1 MSSGSV
7 AIASGSVQRHS
18 PWLAVAGVCGV
29 YVSFGL
35 AIGVMAPLVDEISS
49 DLSLSRSAMGS
60 ILGAWALIYV
70 FTAVPGGAVVDRLG
84 LRWSLL
90 VGSLTITASLLL
102 RSMAN
107 GPVSLFAAV
116 AVFGIGGPLVS
127 IATPKLV
134 ASLFDADERRLPT
147 GLGVSSPALGTA
159 IALAVTNPILLPAFD
174 GNWRPVLVV
183 MAAVSFLTTLGWLYA
198 SRAITHVEQGATR
211 TDRSTIARLLKLRSM
226 RTILAITLFSF
237 FFSHALSNWLPEILA
252 DTGQSDNAA
261 GYLSAISVTVGIVG
275 SLSIARLVPSPRRPL
290 ALVVIFVVAGAASS
304 MLAIVSLSEAID
316 RDGFITFGQGLAT
329 GLVVLCWVG
338 AALGAHHRRLQNI
351 TFDVPFVGAW
361 IGVMMWFAAALT
373 GVPQG
378 LMLISAAWTVM
389 ACAGLVVGL
398 TQRFA
403 VVKNV
408 ALGTLGLTLAKLV
421 TVDLA
426 EVDVFW
432 RVGLFFVIGIGLIT
446 LGLKVPS
453 LVVPEA
459 AAEDT
464 SDGGPTQ
471 ESATTF

>member
-70 FTAVPGGAVVDRLG
+70 FTAVPAGAVVDRLG

-252 DTGQSDNAA
+252 DSGQSDNAA

-290 ALVVIFVVAGAASS
+290 ALVVIFVVAGLMVAGIGSLPFVLLLVA
-304 MLAIVSLSEAID
+304 LALLGFARAGIIPLLFLEIMGDKNIAVSDIGA
-316 RDGFITFGQGLAT
+316 AT
-329 GLVVLCWVG
+329 GLFFAVGEIGGFSGPYVIGWVADTTEG
-338 AALGAHHRRLQNI
+338 
-351 TFDVPFVGAW
+351 
-361 IGVMMWFAAALT
+361 FAAATLVLT
-373 GVPQG
+373 G
-378 LMLISAAWTVM
+378 I
-389 ACAGLVVGL
+389 AG
-398 TQRFA
+398 
-403 VVKNV
+403 
-408 ALGTLGLTLAKLV
+408 
-421 TVDLA
+421 
-426 EVDVFW
+426 
-432 RVGLFFVIGIGLIT
+432 
-446 LGLKVPS
+446 
-453 LVVPEA
+453 A
-459 AAEDT
+459 AAA
-464 SDGGPTQ
+464 GALALKFVRG
-471 ESATTF
+471 TTDVY

>member
-1 MSSGSV
+1 MSSGSE
-7 AIASGSVQRHS
+7 AIASDSGQPHS

-70 FTAVPGGAVVDRLG
+70 FTAVPAGAVVDRLG

-134 ASLFDADERRLPT
+134 ASLFEADERRLPT

-174 GNWRPVLVV
+174 GNWRPVLVS

-275 SLSIARLVPSPRRPL
+275 SLSIARLVPSRRRPH
-290 ALVVIFVVAGAASS
+290 ALVAIFAVAGAMVAGIGSLPFGLLFGA
-304 MLAIVSLSEAID
+304 LAVLGFARAGIIPLLFLEIMGDKNIAVSDIGA
-316 RDGFITFGQGLAT
+316 AT
-329 GLVVLCWVG
+329 GLFFAVGEIGGFSGPYVIGWVADTTEG
-338 AALGAHHRRLQNI
+338 
-351 TFDVPFVGAW
+351 
-361 IGVMMWFAAALT
+361 FAAATLVLT
-373 GVPQG
+373 G
-378 LMLISAAWTVM
+378 I
-389 ACAGLVVGL
+389 AG
-398 TQRFA
+398 
-403 VVKNV
+403 
-408 ALGTLGLTLAKLV
+408 
-421 TVDLA
+421 
-426 EVDVFW
+426 
-432 RVGLFFVIGIGLIT
+432 
-446 LGLKVPS
+446 
-453 LVVPEA
+453 A
-459 AAEDT
+459 AAA
-464 SDGGPTQ
+464 GALALKFVRG
-471 ESATTF
+471 TTDVY

>member
-1 MSSGSV
+1 MSSGSE
-7 AIASGSVQRHS
+7 AIASDSGQPHS

-35 AIGVMAPLVDEISS
+35 AIGVMAPLVDEISA

-84 LRWSLL
+84 LRWSLF
-90 VGSLTITASLLL
+90 VGGLTITTSLVL

-134 ASLFDADERRLPT
+134 ASLFEADERRLPT

-174 GNWRPVLVV
+174 GNWRPVLVS

-275 SLSIARLVPSPRRPL
+275 SLSIARLVPSRRRPH
-290 ALVVIFVVAGAASS
+290 ALVAIFAVAGAMVAGIGSLPFGLLLGA
-304 MLAIVSLSEAID
+304 LALLGFARAGIIPLLFLEIMGDKNIAISD
-316 RDGFITFGQGLAT
+316 IGAAT
-329 GLVVLCWVG
+329 GLFFAVGEIGGFSGPYVIGWVADTTEG
-338 AALGAHHRRLQNI
+338 
-351 TFDVPFVGAW
+351 
-361 IGVMMWFAAALT
+361 FAAATLVLT
-373 GVPQG
+373 G
-378 LMLISAAWTVM
+378 I
-389 ACAGLVVGL
+389 AG
-398 TQRFA
+398 
-403 VVKNV
+403 
-408 ALGTLGLTLAKLV
+408 
-421 TVDLA
+421 
-426 EVDVFW
+426 
-432 RVGLFFVIGIGLIT
+432 
-446 LGLKVPS
+446 
-453 LVVPEA
+453 A
-459 AAEDT
+459 AAA
-464 SDGGPTQ
+464 GALALKFVRG
-471 ESATTF
+471 TTDVY

>member
-1 MSSGSV
+1 MSSGSE
-7 AIASGSVQRHS
+7 AIASDSGQPHS

-84 LRWSLL
+84 LRWSLF
-90 VGSLTITASLLL
+90 VGGLTITASLVL

-174 GNWRPVLVV
+174 GNWRPVLVS

-290 ALVVIFVVAGAASS
+290 ALVVIFVVAGLMVAGIGSLPFVLLLVA
-304 MLAIVSLSEAID
+304 LALLGFARAGIIPLLFLEIMGDKNIAVSDIGA
-316 RDGFITFGQGLAT
+316 AT
-329 GLVVLCWVG
+329 GLFFAVGEIGGFSGPYVIGWVADTTEG
-338 AALGAHHRRLQNI
+338 
-351 TFDVPFVGAW
+351 
-361 IGVMMWFAAALT
+361 FAAATLVLT
-373 GVPQG
+373 G
-378 LMLISAAWTVM
+378 I
-389 ACAGLVVGL
+389 AG
-398 TQRFA
+398 
-403 VVKNV
+403 
-408 ALGTLGLTLAKLV
+408 
-421 TVDLA
+421 
-426 EVDVFW
+426 
-432 RVGLFFVIGIGLIT
+432 
-446 LGLKVPS
+446 
-453 LVVPEA
+453 A
-459 AAEDT
+459 AAA
-464 SDGGPTQ
+464 GALALKFVRG
-471 ESATTF
+471 TTDVY

>member
-290 ALVVIFVVAGAASS
+290 ALVAIFAVAGADGRWHRLASVCASS
-304 MLAIVSLSEAID
+304 RSTRSARV
-316 RDGFITFGQGLAT
+316 RP
-329 GLVVLCWVG
+329 
-338 AALGAHHRRLQNI
+338 RRNH
-351 TFDVPFVGAW
+351 
-361 IGVMMWFAAALT
+361 
-373 GVPQG
+373 
-378 LMLISAAWTVM
+378 SAAISRNYGRQKHCRKRYRRRYWTVFCGRRNRRIQWSLRDWM
-389 ACAGLVVGL
+389 GRRQNGGFCGCDARAHWYSRSRCCGR
-398 TQRFA
+398 TR
-403 VVKNV
+403 
-408 ALGTLGLTLAKLV
+408 T
-421 TVDLA
+421 
-426 EVDVFW
+426 
-432 RVGLFFVIGIGLIT
+432 
-446 LGLKVPS
+446 KVRPWNYGRLLNPNKAQATTISWPS
-453 LVVPEA
+453 L
-459 AAEDT
+459 
-464 SDGGPTQ
+464 
-471 ESATTF
+471 

>member
-1 MSSGSV
+1 MSSGSE
-7 AIASGSVQRHS
+7 AIASDSGQPHS

-35 AIGVMAPLVDEISS
+35 AIGVMAPLVDEISA

-84 LRWSLL
+84 LRWSLF
-90 VGSLTITASLLL
+90 VGGLTITASLVL

-134 ASLFDADERRLPT
+134 ASLFEADERRLPT

-174 GNWRPVLVV
+174 GNWRPVLVS

-275 SLSIARLVPSPRRPL
+275 SLSIARLVPSRRRPH
-290 ALVVIFVVAGAASS
+290 ALVAIFAVAGAMVAGIGSLPFGLLLGA
-304 MLAIVSLSEAID
+304 LAVLGFARAGIIPLLFLEIMGDKNIAISD
-316 RDGFITFGQGLAT
+316 IGAAT
-329 GLVVLCWVG
+329 GLFFAVGEIGGFSGPYVIGWVADTTEG
-338 AALGAHHRRLQNI
+338 
-351 TFDVPFVGAW
+351 
-361 IGVMMWFAAALT
+361 FAAATLVLT
-373 GVPQG
+373 G
-378 LMLISAAWTVM
+378 I
-389 ACAGLVVGL
+389 AG
-398 TQRFA
+398 
-403 VVKNV
+403 
-408 ALGTLGLTLAKLV
+408 
-421 TVDLA
+421 
-426 EVDVFW
+426 
-432 RVGLFFVIGIGLIT
+432 
-446 LGLKVPS
+446 
-453 LVVPEA
+453 A
-459 AAEDT
+459 AAA
-464 SDGGPTQ
+464 GALALKFVRG
-471 ESATTF
+471 TTDVY

>member
-1 MSSGSV
+1 MSSGSE
-7 AIASGSVQRHS
+7 AIASDSGQPHS

-35 AIGVMAPLVDEISS
+35 AIGVMAPLVDEISA

-84 LRWSLL
+84 LRWSLF
-90 VGSLTITASLLL
+90 VGGLTITASLVL

-116 AVFGIGGPLVS
+116 AVLGIGGPLVS

-134 ASLFDADERRLPT
+134 ASLFEADERRLPT

-174 GNWRPVLVV
+174 GNWRPVLVS

-275 SLSIARLVPSPRRPL
+275 SLSIARLVPSRRRPH
-290 ALVVIFVVAGAASS
+290 ALVAIFAVAGAMVAGIGSLPFGLLFGA
-304 MLAIVSLSEAID
+304 LAVLGFARAGIIPLLFLEIMGDKNIAVSDIGA
-316 RDGFITFGQGLAT
+316 AT
-329 GLVVLCWVG
+329 GLFFAVGEIGGFSGTYVIGWVADTTEG
-338 AALGAHHRRLQNI
+338 
-351 TFDVPFVGAW
+351 
-361 IGVMMWFAAALT
+361 FAAATLVLT
-373 GVPQG
+373 G
-378 LMLISAAWTVM
+378 I
-389 ACAGLVVGL
+389 AG
-398 TQRFA
+398 
-403 VVKNV
+403 
-408 ALGTLGLTLAKLV
+408 
-421 TVDLA
+421 
-426 EVDVFW
+426 
-432 RVGLFFVIGIGLIT
+432 
-446 LGLKVPS
+446 
-453 LVVPEA
+453 A
-459 AAEDT
+459 AAA
-464 SDGGPTQ
+464 GALALKFVRG
-471 ESATTF
+471 TTDVY

>member
-1 MSSGSV
+1 MSSGSE
-7 AIASGSVQRHS
+7 AIASDSGQPHS

-35 AIGVMAPLVDEISS
+35 AIGVMAPLVDEISA

-84 LRWSLL
+84 LRWSLF
-90 VGSLTITASLLL
+90 VGGLTITASLVR

-134 ASLFDADERRLPT
+134 ASLFEADERRLPT

-174 GNWRPVLVV
+174 GNWRPVLVS

-275 SLSIARLVPSPRRPL
+275 SLSIARLVPSRHRPH
-290 ALVVIFVVAGAASS
+290 ALVAIFAVAGAMVAGIGSLPFGLLFGA
-304 MLAIVSLSEAID
+304 LAVLGFARAGIIPLLFLEIMGDKNIAVSDIGA
-316 RDGFITFGQGLAT
+316 AT
-329 GLVVLCWVG
+329 GLFFAVGEIGGFSGPYVIGWVADTTEG
-338 AALGAHHRRLQNI
+338 
-351 TFDVPFVGAW
+351 
-361 IGVMMWFAAALT
+361 FAAATLVLT
-373 GVPQG
+373 G
-378 LMLISAAWTVM
+378 I
-389 ACAGLVVGL
+389 AG
-398 TQRFA
+398 
-403 VVKNV
+403 
-408 ALGTLGLTLAKLV
+408 
-421 TVDLA
+421 
-426 EVDVFW
+426 
-432 RVGLFFVIGIGLIT
+432 
-446 LGLKVPS
+446 
-453 LVVPEA
+453 A
-459 AAEDT
+459 AAA
-464 SDGGPTQ
+464 GALALKFVRG
-471 ESATTF
+471 TTDVY

>member
-275 SLSIARLVPSPRRPL
+275 SLSIARLVPSRRRPH
-290 ALVVIFVVAGAASS
+290 ALVAIFAVAGAMVAGIGSLPFGLLLVA
-304 MLAIVSLSEAID
+304 LALLGFARAGIIPLLFLEIMGDKNIAVSDIGA
-316 RDGFITFGQGLAT
+316 AT
-329 GLVVLCWVG
+329 GLFFAVGEIGGFSGPYVIGWVADRTEG
-338 AALGAHHRRLQNI
+338 
-351 TFDVPFVGAW
+351 
-361 IGVMMWFAAALT
+361 FAAATLVLT
-373 GVPQG
+373 G
-378 LMLISAAWTVM
+378 I
-389 ACAGLVVGL
+389 AG
-398 TQRFA
+398 
-403 VVKNV
+403 
-408 ALGTLGLTLAKLV
+408 
-421 TVDLA
+421 
-426 EVDVFW
+426 
-432 RVGLFFVIGIGLIT
+432 
-446 LGLKVPS
+446 
-453 LVVPEA
+453 A
-459 AAEDT
+459 AAA
-464 SDGGPTQ
+464 GALALKFVRG
-471 ESATTF
+471 TTDVY

>member
-90 VGSLTITASLLL
+90 VGSLTITTSLLL

-290 ALVVIFVVAGAASS
+290 ALVVIFVVAGLMVAGIGSLPFVLLLVA
-304 MLAIVSLSEAID
+304 LALLGFARAGIIPLLFLEIMGDKNIAVSDIGA
-316 RDGFITFGQGLAT
+316 AT
-329 GLVVLCWVG
+329 GLFFAVGEIGGFSGPYVIGWVADTTEG
-338 AALGAHHRRLQNI
+338 
-351 TFDVPFVGAW
+351 
-361 IGVMMWFAAALT
+361 FAAATLVLT
-373 GVPQG
+373 G
-378 LMLISAAWTVM
+378 I
-389 ACAGLVVGL
+389 AG
-398 TQRFA
+398 
-403 VVKNV
+403 
-408 ALGTLGLTLAKLV
+408 
-421 TVDLA
+421 
-426 EVDVFW
+426 
-432 RVGLFFVIGIGLIT
+432 
-446 LGLKVPS
+446 
-453 LVVPEA
+453 A
-459 AAEDT
+459 AAA
-464 SDGGPTQ
+464 GALALKFVRG
-471 ESATTF
+471 TTDVY

>member
-1 MSSGSV
+1 MSSGSE
-7 AIASGSVQRHS
+7 AIASDSGQPHS

-35 AIGVMAPLVDEISS
+35 AIGVMAPLVDEISA

-134 ASLFDADERRLPT
+134 ASLFEADERRLPT

-174 GNWRPVLVV
+174 GNWRPVLVS

-290 ALVVIFVVAGAASS
+290 ALVVIFVVAGLMVAGIGSLPFVLLLVA
-304 MLAIVSLSEAID
+304 LALLGFARAGIIPLLFLEIMGDKNIAVSDIGA
-316 RDGFITFGQGLAT
+316 AT
-329 GLVVLCWVG
+329 GLFFAVGEIGGFSGPYVIGWVADTTEG
-338 AALGAHHRRLQNI
+338 
-351 TFDVPFVGAW
+351 
-361 IGVMMWFAAALT
+361 FAAATLVLT
-373 GVPQG
+373 G
-378 LMLISAAWTVM
+378 I
-389 ACAGLVVGL
+389 AG
-398 TQRFA
+398 
-403 VVKNV
+403 
-408 ALGTLGLTLAKLV
+408 
-421 TVDLA
+421 
-426 EVDVFW
+426 
-432 RVGLFFVIGIGLIT
+432 
-446 LGLKVPS
+446 
-453 LVVPEA
+453 A
-459 AAEDT
+459 AAA
-464 SDGGPTQ
+464 GALALKFVRG
-471 ESATTF
+471 TTDVY

>member
-70 FTAVPGGAVVDRLG
+70 FTAVPAGAVVDRLG

-159 IALAVTNPILLPAFD
+159 IALAVTNPVLLPAFD

-290 ALVVIFVVAGAASS
+290 ALVVIFVVAGLMVAGIGSLPFVLLLVA
-304 MLAIVSLSEAID
+304 LALLGFARAGIIPLLFLEIMGDKNIAVSDIGA
-316 RDGFITFGQGLAT
+316 AT
-329 GLVVLCWVG
+329 GLFFAVGEIGGFSGPYVIGWVADRTEG
-338 AALGAHHRRLQNI
+338 
-351 TFDVPFVGAW
+351 
-361 IGVMMWFAAALT
+361 FAAATLVLT
-373 GVPQG
+373 G
-378 LMLISAAWTVM
+378 I
-389 ACAGLVVGL
+389 AG
-398 TQRFA
+398 
-403 VVKNV
+403 
-408 ALGTLGLTLAKLV
+408 
-421 TVDLA
+421 
-426 EVDVFW
+426 
-432 RVGLFFVIGIGLIT
+432 
-446 LGLKVPS
+446 
-453 LVVPEA
+453 A
-459 AAEDT
+459 AAA
-464 SDGGPTQ
+464 GALALKFVRG
-471 ESATTF
+471 TTDVY

>member
-1 MSSGSV
+1 MSSGSE
-7 AIASGSVQRHS
+7 AIASDSGQPHS

-35 AIGVMAPLVDEISS
+35 AIGVMAPLVDEISA

-84 LRWSLL
+84 LRWSLF
-90 VGSLTITASLLL
+90 VGGLTITASLVL

-116 AVFGIGGPLVS
+116 AVLGIGGPLVS

-134 ASLFDADERRLPT
+134 ASLFEADERRLPT

-174 GNWRPVLVV
+174 GNWRPVLVS

-275 SLSIARLVPSPRRPL
+275 SLSIARLVPSRRRPH
-290 ALVVIFVVAGAASS
+290 ALVAIFAVAGAMVAGIGSLPFGLLFGA
-304 MLAIVSLSEAID
+304 LAVLGFARAGIIPLLFLEIMGDKNIAVSDIGA
-316 RDGFITFGQGLAT
+316 AT
-329 GLVVLCWVG
+329 GLFFAVGEIGGFSGPYVIGWVADTTEG
-338 AALGAHHRRLQNI
+338 
-351 TFDVPFVGAW
+351 
-361 IGVMMWFAAALT
+361 FAAATLVLT
-373 GVPQG
+373 G
-378 LMLISAAWTVM
+378 I
-389 ACAGLVVGL
+389 AG
-398 TQRFA
+398 
-403 VVKNV
+403 
-408 ALGTLGLTLAKLV
+408 
-421 TVDLA
+421 
-426 EVDVFW
+426 
-432 RVGLFFVIGIGLIT
+432 
-446 LGLKVPS
+446 
-453 LVVPEA
+453 A
-459 AAEDT
+459 AAA
-464 SDGGPTQ
+464 GALALKFVRG
-471 ESATTF
+471 TTDVY

>member
-1 MSSGSV
+1 MSSGSE
-7 AIASGSVQRHS
+7 AIASDSGQPHS

-35 AIGVMAPLVDEISS
+35 AIGVMAPLVDEISA

-84 LRWSLL
+84 LRWSLF
-90 VGSLTITASLLL
+90 VGGLTITASLVL

-134 ASLFDADERRLPT
+134 ASLFEADERRLPT

-174 GNWRPVLVV
+174 GNWRPVLAS

-275 SLSIARLVPSPRRPL
+275 SLSIARLVPSRRRPH
-290 ALVVIFVVAGAASS
+290 ALVAIFAVAGAMVAGIGSLPFGLLFGA
-304 MLAIVSLSEAID
+304 LAVLGFARAGIIPLLFLEIMGDKNIAVSDIGA
-316 RDGFITFGQGLAT
+316 AT
-329 GLVVLCWVG
+329 GLFFAVGEIGGFSGPYVIGWVADTTEG
-338 AALGAHHRRLQNI
+338 
-351 TFDVPFVGAW
+351 
-361 IGVMMWFAAALT
+361 FAAATLVLT
-373 GVPQG
+373 G
-378 LMLISAAWTVM
+378 I
-389 ACAGLVVGL
+389 AG
-398 TQRFA
+398 
-403 VVKNV
+403 
-408 ALGTLGLTLAKLV
+408 
-421 TVDLA
+421 
-426 EVDVFW
+426 
-432 RVGLFFVIGIGLIT
+432 
-446 LGLKVPS
+446 
-453 LVVPEA
+453 A
-459 AAEDT
+459 AAA
-464 SDGGPTQ
+464 GALALKFVRG
-471 ESATTF
+471 TTDVY

>member
-1 MSSGSV
+1 MSSGSE
-7 AIASGSVQRHS
+7 AIASDSGQPHS

-35 AIGVMAPLVDEISS
+35 AIGVMAPLVDEISA

-84 LRWSLL
+84 LRWSLF
-90 VGSLTITASLLL
+90 VGGLTITASLVL

-134 ASLFDADERRLPT
+134 ASLFEADERRLPT

-174 GNWRPVLVV
+174 GNWRPVLVS

-252 DTGQSDNAA
+252 DTGRSDNAA

-275 SLSIARLVPSPRRPL
+275 SLSIARLVPSRRRPH
-290 ALVVIFVVAGAASS
+290 ALVAIFAVAGAMVAGIGSLPFGLLFGA
-304 MLAIVSLSEAID
+304 LAVLGFARAGIIPLLFLEIMGDKNIAVSDIGA
-316 RDGFITFGQGLAT
+316 AT
-329 GLVVLCWVG
+329 GLFFAVGEIGGFSGPYVIGWVADTTEG
-338 AALGAHHRRLQNI
+338 
-351 TFDVPFVGAW
+351 
-361 IGVMMWFAAALT
+361 FAAATLVLT
-373 GVPQG
+373 G
-378 LMLISAAWTVM
+378 I
-389 ACAGLVVGL
+389 AG
-398 TQRFA
+398 
-403 VVKNV
+403 
-408 ALGTLGLTLAKLV
+408 
-421 TVDLA
+421 
-426 EVDVFW
+426 
-432 RVGLFFVIGIGLIT
+432 
-446 LGLKVPS
+446 
-453 LVVPEA
+453 A
-459 AAEDT
+459 AAA
-464 SDGGPTQ
+464 GALALKFVRG
-471 ESATTF
+471 TTDVY

>member
-70 FTAVPGGAVVDRLG
+70 FTAVPAGAVVDRLG

-290 ALVVIFVVAGAASS
+290 ALVVIFVVAGLMVAGIGSLPFVLLLVA
-304 MLAIVSLSEAID
+304 LALLGFARAGIIPLLFLEIMGDKNIAVSDIGA
-316 RDGFITFGQGLAT
+316 AT
-329 GLVVLCWVG
+329 GLFFAVGEIGGFSGPYVIGWVADTTEG
-338 AALGAHHRRLQNI
+338 
-351 TFDVPFVGAW
+351 
-361 IGVMMWFAAALT
+361 FAAATLVLT
-373 GVPQG
+373 G
-378 LMLISAAWTVM
+378 I
-389 ACAGLVVGL
+389 AG
-398 TQRFA
+398 
-403 VVKNV
+403 
-408 ALGTLGLTLAKLV
+408 
-421 TVDLA
+421 
-426 EVDVFW
+426 
-432 RVGLFFVIGIGLIT
+432 
-446 LGLKVPS
+446 
-453 LVVPEA
+453 A
-459 AAEDT
+459 AAA
-464 SDGGPTQ
+464 GALALKFVRG
-471 ESATTF
+471 TTDVY

>member
-1 MSSGSV
+1 MSSGSE
-7 AIASGSVQRHS
+7 AIASDSGQPHS

-159 IALAVTNPILLPAFD
+159 IALAVTNPVLLPAFD

-290 ALVVIFVVAGAASS
+290 ALVVIFVVAGLMVAGIGSLPFVLLLVA
-304 MLAIVSLSEAID
+304 LALLGFARAGIIPLLFLEIMGDKNIAVSDIGA
-316 RDGFITFGQGLAT
+316 AT
-329 GLVVLCWVG
+329 GLFFAVGEIGGFSGPYVIGWVADRTEG
-338 AALGAHHRRLQNI
+338 
-351 TFDVPFVGAW
+351 
-361 IGVMMWFAAALT
+361 FAAATLVLT
-373 GVPQG
+373 G
-378 LMLISAAWTVM
+378 I
-389 ACAGLVVGL
+389 AG
-398 TQRFA
+398 
-403 VVKNV
+403 
-408 ALGTLGLTLAKLV
+408 
-421 TVDLA
+421 
-426 EVDVFW
+426 
-432 RVGLFFVIGIGLIT
+432 
-446 LGLKVPS
+446 
-453 LVVPEA
+453 A
-459 AAEDT
+459 AAA
-464 SDGGPTQ
+464 GALALKFVRG
-471 ESATTF
+471 TTDVY

>member
-275 SLSIARLVPSPRRPL
+275 SLSIARLVPSRRRPH
-290 ALVVIFVVAGAASS
+290 ALVAIFAVAGAMVAGIGSLPFGLLFGA
-304 MLAIVSLSEAID
+304 LAVLGFARAGIIPLLFLEIMGDKNIAVSDIGA
-316 RDGFITFGQGLAT
+316 AT
-329 GLVVLCWVG
+329 GLFFAVGEIGGFSGPYVIGWVADTTEG
-338 AALGAHHRRLQNI
+338 
-351 TFDVPFVGAW
+351 
-361 IGVMMWFAAALT
+361 FAAATLVLT
-373 GVPQG
+373 G
-378 LMLISAAWTVM
+378 I
-389 ACAGLVVGL
+389 AG
-398 TQRFA
+398 
-403 VVKNV
+403 
-408 ALGTLGLTLAKLV
+408 
-421 TVDLA
+421 
-426 EVDVFW
+426 
-432 RVGLFFVIGIGLIT
+432 
-446 LGLKVPS
+446 
-453 LVVPEA
+453 A
-459 AAEDT
+459 AAA
-464 SDGGPTQ
+464 GALALKFVRG
-471 ESATTF
+471 TTDVY

>member
-1 MSSGSV
+1 MSSGSE
-7 AIASGSVQRHS
+7 AIASDSGQPHS

-35 AIGVMAPLVDEISS
+35 AIGVMAPLVDEISA

-84 LRWSLL
+84 LRWSLF
-90 VGSLTITASLLL
+90 VGGLTITASLVL

-134 ASLFDADERRLPT
+134 ASLFEADERRLPT

-174 GNWRPVLVV
+174 GNWLPVLVS

-275 SLSIARLVPSPRRPL
+275 SLSIARLVPSRRRPH
-290 ALVVIFVVAGAASS
+290 ALVAIFAVAGAMVAGIGSLPFGLLFGA
-304 MLAIVSLSEAID
+304 LAVLGFARAGIIPLLFLEIMGDKNIAVSDIGA
-316 RDGFITFGQGLAT
+316 AT
-329 GLVVLCWVG
+329 GLFFAVGEIGGFSGPYVIGWVADTTEG
-338 AALGAHHRRLQNI
+338 
-351 TFDVPFVGAW
+351 
-361 IGVMMWFAAALT
+361 FAAATLVLT
-373 GVPQG
+373 G
-378 LMLISAAWTVM
+378 I
-389 ACAGLVVGL
+389 AG
-398 TQRFA
+398 
-403 VVKNV
+403 
-408 ALGTLGLTLAKLV
+408 
-421 TVDLA
+421 
-426 EVDVFW
+426 
-432 RVGLFFVIGIGLIT
+432 
-446 LGLKVPS
+446 
-453 LVVPEA
+453 A
-459 AAEDT
+459 AAA
-464 SDGGPTQ
+464 GALALKFVRG
-471 ESATTF
+471 TTDVY

>member
-1 MSSGSV
+1 MSSGSE
-7 AIASGSVQRHS
+7 AIASDSGQPHS

-70 FTAVPGGAVVDRLG
+70 FTAVPAGAVVDRLG

-290 ALVVIFVVAGAASS
+290 ALVVIFVVAGLMVAGIGSLPFVLLLVA
-304 MLAIVSLSEAID
+304 LALLGFARAGIIPLLFLEIMGDKNIAVSDIGA
-316 RDGFITFGQGLAT
+316 AT
-329 GLVVLCWVG
+329 GLFFAVGEIGGFSGPYVIGWVADTTEG
-338 AALGAHHRRLQNI
+338 
-351 TFDVPFVGAW
+351 
-361 IGVMMWFAAALT
+361 FAAATLVLT
-373 GVPQG
+373 G
-378 LMLISAAWTVM
+378 I
-389 ACAGLVVGL
+389 AG
-398 TQRFA
+398 
-403 VVKNV
+403 
-408 ALGTLGLTLAKLV
+408 
-421 TVDLA
+421 
-426 EVDVFW
+426 
-432 RVGLFFVIGIGLIT
+432 
-446 LGLKVPS
+446 
-453 LVVPEA
+453 A
-459 AAEDT
+459 AAA
-464 SDGGPTQ
+464 GALALKFVRG
-471 ESATTF
+471 TTDVY

>member
-1 MSSGSV
+1 MSSGSE
-7 AIASGSVQRHS
+7 AIASDSGQPHS

-35 AIGVMAPLVDEISS
+35 AIGVMAPLVDEISA

-84 LRWSLL
+84 LRWSLF
-90 VGSLTITASLLL
+90 VGGLTITASLVL

-134 ASLFDADERRLPT
+134 ASLFEADERRLPT

-174 GNWRPVLVV
+174 GNWRPVLVS

-275 SLSIARLVPSPRRPL
+275 SLSIARLVPSRRRPH
-290 ALVVIFVVAGAASS
+290 ALVAIFAVAGAMVAGIGSLPFGLLLGA
-304 MLAIVSLSEAID
+304 LALLGFARAGIIPLLFLEIMGDKNIAISD
-316 RDGFITFGQGLAT
+316 IGAAT
-329 GLVVLCWVG
+329 GLFFAVGEIGGFSGPYVIGWVADTTEG
-338 AALGAHHRRLQNI
+338 
-351 TFDVPFVGAW
+351 
-361 IGVMMWFAAALT
+361 FAAATLVLT
-373 GVPQG
+373 G
-378 LMLISAAWTVM
+378 I
-389 ACAGLVVGL
+389 AG
-398 TQRFA
+398 
-403 VVKNV
+403 
-408 ALGTLGLTLAKLV
+408 
-421 TVDLA
+421 
-426 EVDVFW
+426 
-432 RVGLFFVIGIGLIT
+432 
-446 LGLKVPS
+446 
-453 LVVPEA
+453 A
-459 AAEDT
+459 AAA
-464 SDGGPTQ
+464 GALALKFVRG
-471 ESATTF
+471 TTDVY

>member
-1 MSSGSV
+1 MSSGSE
-7 AIASGSVQRHS
+7 AIASDSGQPHS

-35 AIGVMAPLVDEISS
+35 AIGVMAPLVDEISA

-84 LRWSLL
+84 LRWSLF
-90 VGSLTITASLLL
+90 VGGLTITASLVL

-134 ASLFDADERRLPT
+134 ASLFEADERRLPT

-174 GNWRPVLVV
+174 GNWRPVLVS

-290 ALVVIFVVAGAASS
+290 ALVVIFVVAGLMVAGIGSLPFVLLLVA
-304 MLAIVSLSEAID
+304 LALLGFARAGIIPLLFLEIMGDKNIAVSDIGA
-316 RDGFITFGQGLAT
+316 AT
-329 GLVVLCWVG
+329 GLFFAVGEIGGFSGPYVIGWVADTTEG
-338 AALGAHHRRLQNI
+338 
-351 TFDVPFVGAW
+351 
-361 IGVMMWFAAALT
+361 FAAATLVLT
-373 GVPQG
+373 G
-378 LMLISAAWTVM
+378 I
-389 ACAGLVVGL
+389 AG
-398 TQRFA
+398 
-403 VVKNV
+403 
-408 ALGTLGLTLAKLV
+408 
-421 TVDLA
+421 
-426 EVDVFW
+426 
-432 RVGLFFVIGIGLIT
+432 
-446 LGLKVPS
+446 
-453 LVVPEA
+453 A
-459 AAEDT
+459 AAA
-464 SDGGPTQ
+464 GALALKFVRG
-471 ESATTF
+471 TTDVY